1 MTNRLKDLNEILDA
15 LKQGIA
21 QLETARQEIN
31 AEEKRVRQYIQSHET
46 EIILTR
52 LKHNQKENA
61 YLRAEIEKLI
71 DATNNLI
78 AVEEILRKYG
88 ATSD

>member
-31 AEEKRVRQYIQSHET
+31 AEEKRVRQYIPSHGT

-52 LKHNQKENA
+52 LKHIQKENA
-61 YLRAEIEKLI
+61 YLRAEIEKRI

>member
-1 MTNRLKDLNEILDA
+1 MIIRYSQNRK
-15 LKQGIA
+15 
-21 QLETARQEIN
+21 
-31 AEEKRVRQYIQSHET
+31 
-46 EIILTR
+46 
-52 LKHNQKENA
+52 
-61 YLRAEIEKLI
+61 

>member
-31 AEEKRVRQYIQSHET
+31 AEEKRVRQYIPSHGT
-46 EIILTR
+46 EIILTL

-61 YLRAEIEKLI
+61 YLRAEFEKRI

>member
-31 AEEKRVRQYIQSHET
+31 AEEKRVRQYIPSHGT
-46 EIILTR
+46 ESILTL
-52 LKHNQKENA
+52 LKHIQKENA
-61 YLRAEIEKLI
+61 YLRAEIEKRI

>member
-31 AEEKRVRQYIQSHET
+31 AEEKRVRQYIPSHGT
-46 EIILTR
+46 EIILTL
-52 LKHNQKENA
+52 LKHIQKENA
-61 YLRAEIEKLI
+61 YLRAEIEKRI

>member
-31 AEEKRVRQYIQSHET
+31 AEEKRVRQYIQSHGT

>member
-31 AEEKRVRQYIQSHET
+31 AEEKRVRQYIPSHGT
-46 EIILTR
+46 EIILTL
-52 LKHNQKENA
+52 LKHDQKENA
-61 YLRAEIEKLI
+61 YLRAEIEKRI

>member
-31 AEEKRVRQYIQSHET
+31 AEEKRVRQYIPSHGT

-88 ATSD
+88 ETSD

>member
-31 AEEKRVRQYIQSHET
+31 AKEKRVRQYIPSHGT
-46 EIILTR
+46 EIILTL

-61 YLRAEIEKLI
+61 
-71 DATNNLI
+71 
-78 AVEEILRKYG
+78 
-88 ATSD
+88 

>member
-21 QLETARQEIN
+21 QLETVRQEIN
-31 AEEKRVRQYIQSHET
+31 AEEKRVRQYIPSHGT
-46 EIILTR
+46 EIILTL
-52 LKHNQKENA
+52 LKHIQKENA
-61 YLRAEIEKLI
+61 YLRAEIEKRI

>member
-31 AEEKRVRQYIQSHET
+31 AEEKRVRQYIPSHWT